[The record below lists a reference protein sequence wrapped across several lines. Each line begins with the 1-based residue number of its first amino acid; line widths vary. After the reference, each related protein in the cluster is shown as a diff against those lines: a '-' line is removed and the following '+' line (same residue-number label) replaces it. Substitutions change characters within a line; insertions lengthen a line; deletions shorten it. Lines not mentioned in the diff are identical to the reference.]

1 MRDNLSALASSGA
14 YPQACASPSSSISIL
29 LTASPDWSPCLQFP
43 PSTKSFQEAQSQL
56 NQAAAGLNQSANELV
71 QASRGTPQDLAKS
84 SGKFGQDF
92 NEFLQAGVEMASQS
106 PVRAS
111 APSGDAG
118 WFGMPERV
126 ADHRQSG
133 WAGWSG

>member
-1 MRDNLSALASSGA
+1 MRAGPSTTGSSVA
-14 YPQACASPSSSISIL
+14 YPQSRARPSSSFSIL
-29 LTASPDWSPCLQFP
+29 LPASPNPSPCLQFP

-106 PVRAS
+106 PVRAVGGS
-111 APSGDAG
+111 WVRGSVCLG
-118 WFGMPERV
+118 
-126 ADHRQSG
+126 RQQLGPGS
-133 WAGWSG
+133 S